1 MLVEGDFA
9 KGDFELQ
16 GLSFQD
22 DVSLARLQGRQ
33 QVLGSLDTSP
43 IVRAAAEQAV
53 EQLDLNYH
61 RAFSL
66 LENHAGEALDL
77 RGSTLA
83 SGVSPE
89 VGTVPGFGE
98 RVIEVP
104 VTVSALSALRQVFG
118 FATGSSRS
126 LDYVLRGRFGGDLG
140 RHSFESTG
148 KLDWPVGALP

>member
-1 MLVEGDFA
+1 MDNRRSTLVLLGVLA
-9 KGDFELQ
+9 LAGCA
-16 GLSFQD
+16 GLPGSEPLR
-22 DVSLARLQGRQ
+22 VSLA
-33 QVLGSLDTSP
+33 
-43 IVRAAAEQAV
+43 AV
-53 EQLDLNYH
+53 EPLRGEDLEVRLRLKLRVQNPNEGAIDYQGI
-61 RAFSL
+61 SVS
-66 LENHAGEALDL
+66 LDL
-77 RGSTLA
+77 RGSTFA

-104 VTVSALSALRQVFG
+104 ATVSALSALRQVFG